1 MPGWNWQKIKQM
13 LINILRLSFYYLK
26 IIHIFQLLYYPNI
39 VGDILKNKQKKKQQ
53 KKQNKSVYSLYCMIN
68 YNGNEDENEK

>member
-39 VGDILKNKQKKKQQ
+39 VGDILKNKQKKT
-53 KKQNKSVYSLYCMIN
+53 KKNNKSVYSLYCMIN

>member
-39 VGDILKNKQKKKQQ
+39 VGDILKNKQKK
-53 KKQNKSVYSLYCMIN
+53 NKSGYSLYCMIN

>member
-1 MPGWNWQKIKQM
+1 MPGWNGQKIKQM

-39 VGDILKNKQKKKQQ
+39 VGDILKNKQKKQQQ
-53 KKQNKSVYSLYCMIN
+53 KKQECLFIILY
-68 YNGNEDENEK
+68 D

>member
-39 VGDILKNKQKKKQQ
+39 VGDILKNKQKK
-53 KKQNKSVYSLYCMIN
+53 NKSVYSLYCMIN